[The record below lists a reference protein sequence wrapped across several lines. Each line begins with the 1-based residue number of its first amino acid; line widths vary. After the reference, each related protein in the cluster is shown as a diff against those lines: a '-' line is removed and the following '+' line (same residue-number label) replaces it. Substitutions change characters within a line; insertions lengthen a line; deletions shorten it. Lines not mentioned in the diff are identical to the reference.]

1 MRVGMSWRAESKME
15 EGEVSIVRQDSF
27 DSLNEHDDLRTES
40 KDVWRGGGAV
50 GYSSGGSVERNIDGM
65 WFTATVLVVD
75 ETRKELRVRY
85 DDDHKVEERVP
96 FDEVRPRVASGRDVS
111 DRPVEFTSTQVVD
124 TLAKPLEGLI
134 DDDAD
139 ARLAHRPTVVIH
151 SCADSEEAIILNGAE
166 NRLAAGGG
174 LRALRHLKKL
184 KGTEDDDEQ
193 PHGGR
198 DYK

>member
-1 MRVGMSWRAESKME
+1 MSWHAESKLE
-15 EGEVSIVRQDSF
+15 DGKVSIARQDSF

-40 KDVWRGGGAV
+40 KDVWRGGGAAA
-50 GYSSGGSVERNIDGM
+50 YSSGGSVERNIDGM

-85 DDDHKVEERVP
+85 DDDQKVEERVP
-96 FDEVRPRVASGRDVS
+96 FDEVRQRAAPGRDMS
-111 DRPVEFTSTQVVD
+111 DRPVEFTSTQVVG

-134 DDDAD
+134 DDDCD

-184 KGTEDDDEQ
+184 KGSEDDDDQ
-193 PHGGR
+193 PHGSNGGR